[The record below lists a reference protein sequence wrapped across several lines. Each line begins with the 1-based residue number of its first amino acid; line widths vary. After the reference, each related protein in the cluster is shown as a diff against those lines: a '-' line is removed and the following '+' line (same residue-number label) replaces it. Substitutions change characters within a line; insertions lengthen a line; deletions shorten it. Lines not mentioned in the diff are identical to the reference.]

1 MKTNYLKSIGNS
13 LKSLLGDN
21 TKVDL
26 EGIETDAELDQKLQE
41 AVEAAKPKDP
51 APAEKET
58 GNEGMEKL
66 MAGLTSLIEGQK
78 TQIESLAA
86 QITTMKEGLEG
97 KVTEVSKSMTETN
110 KRVDAVAGKI
120 LKDAS
125 AMDKNKGDGG
135 EDQLVTALKA
145 GDVVEVEVKTLLEKS
160 KQPKYTLLN

>member
-86 QITTMKEGLEG
+86 QITTM
-97 KVTEVSKSMTETN
+97 TKSMTETN